1 MSLRIE
7 FEEKNKQPEE
17 LGHLLPLL
25 TALLGTLMIWCL
37 NQYLKLYK
45 KDKYFCFQFVGTSCT
60 EDLKQVGWNTISIRI
75 LVTKPL

>member
-25 TALLGTLMIWCL
+25 TALLGTLMI
-37 NQYLKLYK
+37 
-45 KDKYFCFQFVGTSCT
+45 
-60 EDLKQVGWNTISIRI
+60 
-75 LVTKPL
+75 